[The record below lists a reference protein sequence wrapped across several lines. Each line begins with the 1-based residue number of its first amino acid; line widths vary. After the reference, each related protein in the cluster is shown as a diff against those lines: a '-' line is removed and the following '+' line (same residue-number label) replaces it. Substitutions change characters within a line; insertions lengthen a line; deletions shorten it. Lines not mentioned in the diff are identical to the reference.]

1 MRLRVK
7 LLTCS
12 VFLNSFYLHGVESL
26 SGSESRPDPLINRCS
41 VHVTC
46 SDYRMALQRVA
57 VIGAG
62 AAGLC
67 AARHILSRPNSF
79 ARPVVFELTD
89 NIGGTWCYDERVGN
103 YDNGRPVHSS
113 MYRDLRTNLPKEV
126 MMFPDFPFD
135 PQLSSFLPHQEV
147 QRYLERYCHSHN
159 IRPHIRFNTAVEN
172 VRPVVEEE
180 TTTWEVTSCDSSGG
194 QKTETFDSVFVC
206 SGHYSDPHIPDI
218 PGVENFKGEVL
229 HSHSYRYA
237 EPFSGQSVVV
247 LGAKASGLDI
257 SIELAKVGAQVTLSH
272 GRPRLTFP
280 LPSGI
285 QQSSPVVA
293 VQDDGSVRFQDGS
306 VGRAD
311 VLMFCTGYN
320 FRYTFL
326 DADQLSLEIQDHMVS
341 PLYRFLTPPAFPSL
355 FFIGICKIICPFP
368 NFDCQVQFALA
379 VLDGSV
385 SLPSRAEMEDEVRRE
400 LQEKVERGVQ
410 RRHLLIMEKDQWE
423 YCRTLAHAAG
433 FPPLPPVVRS
443 LYEEV
448 WRQRQI
454 HPQSYRS
461 LNYRLISDTQWE
473 LID

>member
-1 MRLRVK
+1 M
-7 LLTCS
+7 
-12 VFLNSFYLHGVESL
+12 
-26 SGSESRPDPLINRCS
+26 
-41 VHVTC
+41 
-46 SDYRMALQRVA
+46 LQRVA

-67 AARHILSRPNSF
+67 TARHILSRPNSF
-79 ARPVVFELTD
+79 APPVVFELTS
-89 NIGGTWCYDERVGN
+89 NVGGTWCYDERIGT
-103 YDNGRPVHSS
+103 YDNGWPIHSS

-135 PQLSSFLPHQEV
+135 PQLNSFLPHQEV
-147 QRYLERYCHSHN
+147 QRYLEKYCQSHN
-159 IRPHIRFNTAVEN
+159 IRPHIRFST
-172 VRPVVEEE
+172 VVEKVKPFVVTKEDKE
-180 TTTWEVTSCDSSGG
+180 KTTTWEVTSSDSSGF

-218 PGVENFKGEVL
+218 PGMGNFKGKVL
-229 HSHSYRYA
+229 HSHSYRFA

-257 SIELAKVGAQVTLSH
+257 SIELAKAGAQVTLSH

-293 VQDDGSVRFQDGS
+293 IEDDGSIRFQDGS
-306 VGRAD
+306 MARAD

-320 FRYTFL
+320 FSYPFL
-326 DADQLSLEIQDHMVS
+326 DGDQLGLEIQDHMVS
-341 PLYRFLTPPAFPSL
+341 PLYRFLVPPAFPSL

-385 SLPSRAEMEDEVRRE
+385 SLPPQAEMEDEVRRA
-400 LQEKVERGVQ
+400 LHEKVECGVQ
-410 RRHLLIMEKDQWE
+410 RRHLLIMDQDQWE
-423 YCRTLAHAAG
+423 YCRTLAQTAG
-433 FPPLPPVVRS
+433 FSPLPPVVRS

-448 WRQRQI
+448 WRQRQV
-454 HPQSYRS
+454 HPENYRRI
-461 LNYRLISDTQWE
+461 NYRLISDTEWE
-473 LID
+473 SQEKQRMCVVQTNGGERSAD

>member
-1 MRLRVK
+1 
-7 LLTCS
+7 
-12 VFLNSFYLHGVESL
+12 
-26 SGSESRPDPLINRCS
+26 
-41 VHVTC
+41 
-46 SDYRMALQRVA
+46 MALQRVA

-368 NFDCQVQFALA
+368 NFDCQVLKTWLLPQLSICQESNVRISPVQCQGQFR
-379 VLDGSV
+379 
-385 SLPSRAEMEDEVRRE
+385 P
-400 LQEKVERGVQ
+400 
-410 RRHLLIMEKDQWE
+410 
-423 YCRTLAHAAG
+423 
-433 FPPLPPVVRS
+433 
-443 LYEEV
+443 
-448 WRQRQI
+448 
-454 HPQSYRS
+454 
-461 LNYRLISDTQWE
+461 
-473 LID
+473 

>member
-1 MRLRVK
+1 MM
-7 LLTCS
+7 
-12 VFLNSFYLHGVESL
+12 
-26 SGSESRPDPLINRCS
+26 
-41 VHVTC
+41 
-46 SDYRMALQRVA
+46 MALQRVA
-57 VIGAG
+57 VVGAG

-67 AARHILSRPNSF
+67 AARHILSQPNSF

-89 NIGGTWCYDERVGN
+89 NIGGTWCYDERVGT
-103 YDNGRPVHSS
+103 YDNGQPIHSS

-126 MMFPDFPFD
+126 MMFPDFPFE
-135 PQLSSFLPHQEV
+135 PALSSFLPHQEV
-147 QRYLERYCHSHN
+147 QKYLERYCQSHN
-159 IRPHIRFNTAVEN
+159 IWPHIRFNTVVEK
-172 VRPVVEEE
+172 VKPVVVTREDED
-180 TTTWEVTSCDSSGG
+180 TTTWEVTSCDSSGR

-206 SGHYSDPHIPDI
+206 SGHYSDPHIPNI
-218 PGVENFKGEVL
+218 PGVENFKGKVL

-237 EPFSGQSVVV
+237 ELFSGQSVVV

-285 QQSSPVVA
+285 RQSSPVVA
-293 VQDDGSVRFQDGS
+293 VEDDGSVRFQDGS
-306 VGRAD
+306 VSRAD

-320 FRYTFL
+320 FKYPFL
-326 DADQLSLEIQDHMVS
+326 DADQLGLEIQDHMVS
-341 PLYRFLTPPAFPSL
+341 PLYRFLMPPAFPSL

-368 NFDCQVQFALA
+368 NFNCQVQFALA

-385 SLPSRAEMEDEVRRE
+385 TLPTRAEMEDEVRRE
-400 LQEKVERGVQ
+400 LQEKVECGVQ
-410 RRHLLIMEKDQWE
+410 QRHLLIMEKDQWE
-423 YCRTLAHAAG
+423 YCQMLAHSAG

-454 HPQSYRS
+454 HPENYRG

>member
-1 MRLRVK
+1 MK
-7 LLTCS
+7 
-12 VFLNSFYLHGVESL
+12 
-26 SGSESRPDPLINRCS
+26 
-41 VHVTC
+41 
-46 SDYRMALQRVA
+46 RVA
-57 VIGAG
+57 VVGAG

-67 AARHILSRPNSF
+67 AARHILSCPNSF
-79 ARPVVFELTD
+79 APPVVFELTD
-89 NIGGTWCYDERVGN
+89 NIGGTWCYDERVGT
-103 YDNGRPVHSS
+103 YDNGRPIHSS

-135 PQLSSFLPHQEV
+135 PQLNSFLPHREV
-147 QRYLERYCHSHN
+147 QRYLERYCQSHK
-159 IRPHIRFNTAVEN
+159 IRPHIRFSTVVEK
-172 VRPVVEEE
+172 VKPVVETAE
-180 TTTWEVTSCDSSGG
+180 TTLWEVTSSDSSGC

-206 SGHYSDPHIPDI
+206 SGHYSDPHVPDI
-218 PGVENFKGEVL
+218 PGIHNFKGQVL

-237 EPFSGQSVVV
+237 DVFSGQSVVV

-257 SIELAKVGAQVTLSH
+257 SIELAKAGAQVTLSH

-285 QQSSPVVA
+285 QQSSPVA
-293 VQDDGSVRFQDGS
+293 AIEDDGSVRFQDGS
-306 VGRAD
+306 VGGAD

-320 FRYTFL
+320 FRYPFL
-326 DADQLSLEIQDHMVS
+326 DADQLGLEIQDHIVS
-341 PLYRFLTPPAFPSL
+341 PLYLFLMPPAFPSL

-368 NFDCQVQFALA
+368 NFNCQVQFALA

-385 SLPSRAEMEDEVRRE
+385 TLPSRAEMEDKVRRE
-400 LQEKVERGVQ
+400 LQAKRERGVHQ
-410 RRHLLIMEKDQWE
+410 RHLLIMDQDQWE
-423 YCRTLAHAAG
+423 YCQTLAHAAG
-433 FPPLPPVVRS
+433 FPPLPPVTRR

-454 HPQSYRS
+454 HPENYRT

>member
-1 MRLRVK
+1 
-7 LLTCS
+7 
-12 VFLNSFYLHGVESL
+12 
-26 SGSESRPDPLINRCS
+26 
-41 VHVTC
+41 
-46 SDYRMALQRVA
+46 MALQRVA

>member
-1 MRLRVK
+1 
-7 LLTCS
+7 
-12 VFLNSFYLHGVESL
+12 
-26 SGSESRPDPLINRCS
+26 
-41 VHVTC
+41 
-46 SDYRMALQRVA
+46 MAVQRVA

-89 NIGGTWCYDERVGN
+89 NIGGTWCYDERVGS

-172 VRPVVEEE
+172 VKPVVEEE

-218 PGVENFKGEVL
+218 PGLENFKGEVL

-285 QQSSPVVA
+285 RQSSPVVA

-326 DADQLSLEIQDHMVS
+326 DADQLRLEIQDHMVS
-341 PLYRFLTPPAFPSL
+341 PLYRFLTPPALPSL